1 MITPE
6 YVPMRRS
13 ERAIEDESWIATFLQ
28 RAAFGVFAEVV
39 DDQPTIHTNLFAYDP
54 EEHTIIFHGTDKGN
68 TYHNLQR
75 NPPVAFTAPE
85 MGRLIP
91 NKLAR
96 EFTVEYESV
105 TAYGHIR
112 IVSDIKEQ
120 IAALN
125 LLVAKYAPHLQAG
138 VDYRLT
144 DESQL
149 PGTAVYKLQ
158 IERWSAKRRPPV
170 DDRPGAYR
178 FEDVRP

>member
-1 MITPE
+1 MTTPE
-6 YVPMRRS
+6 FIPIRRS
-13 ERAIEDESWIATFLQ
+13 ERAIEDEGWITAFLQ
-28 RAAFGVFAEVV
+28 RAPFGVFAEVV
-39 DDQPTIHTNLFAYDP
+39 DGQPTIHTNLFAYDP
-54 EEHTIIFHGTDKGN
+54 ADHTIIFHGTDKGN
-68 TYHNLQR
+68 TYHNLQG

-112 IVSDIKEQ
+112 IVTDAQEQ
-120 IAALN
+120 VTALN
-125 LLVAKYAPHLQAG
+125 VLVAKYAPHLEAG
-138 VDYRLT
+138 VDYRPT
-144 DESQL
+144 DEHQL
-149 PGTAVYKLQ
+149 PGTAVYKLV